1 MWFSPPASSAPQW
14 RNLSVCSEVSLLTEM
29 RSRLTFPRVEWRSG
43 NRTCR
48 FSPATPAAS
57 SKEEE
62 EEKNHLFLFFLF
74 VFFLFFSDGTAA
86 DCGLNKWIITLQI
99 RRNLNWYTRRMRKR
113 ILWNY
118 KGGKHAS
125 HDCSCMDGESVTLA
139 CNFRTNVFKRK
150 TVLSSLKKVA
160 NEKRARLT
168 LGDVFLFFYL
178 RKYFAV
184 ITAWCLR
191 DKPQCCCC
199 CICVVQLWEQLLLWC
214 MLSV

>member
-1 MWFSPPASSAPQW
+1 MWFFSSCLLSNAMKEFIRLFW
-14 RNLSVCSEVSLLTEM
+14 SLTAHRNEVSAD
-29 RSRLTFPRVEWRSG
+29 
-43 NRTCR
+43 
-48 FSPATPAAS
+48 FSPRRVKIREPDLSILTGNS
-57 SKEEE
+57 CSILQRRRRRRRKITCSC
-62 EEKNHLFLFFLF
+62 F
-74 VFFLFFSDGTAA
+74 FFLFFSDGTAA

-168 LGDVFLFFYL
+168 LGFLFFYL

-184 ITAWCLR
+184 ITAWSLQ